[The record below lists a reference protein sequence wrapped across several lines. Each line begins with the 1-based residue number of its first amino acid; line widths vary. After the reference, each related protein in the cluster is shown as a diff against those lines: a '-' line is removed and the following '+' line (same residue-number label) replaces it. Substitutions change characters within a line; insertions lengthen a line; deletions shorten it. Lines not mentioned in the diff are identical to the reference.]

1 MAKVRE
7 KSSGREIQGQGC
19 LGNGV
24 KPEDKLKPGKEG
36 YDGTEGE
43 RDVASLATSVKP

>member
-24 KPEDKLKPGKEG
+24 KPEDKLRLGEG